1 VSELNIVPLT
11 INYERTMESGLYSN
25 ELLGERKVK
34 ESLKN
39 LLRSSPIL
47 NSNFGNITVRFAAPI
62 SVRRFAEGY
71 LQHHHRLLQSSSSS
85 SSAAAS
91 DSSSSSSASA
101 STALVTASS
110 SSSSSSSAASSSSSS
125 SSSLAGYAKAADP
138 AGAARRGVVRAL
150 AFRVVHELNAASE
163 CMPTHLVAAL
173 MLMYVCVLCCV
184 RGCIQNI
191 LCGGWSLFFHRTFLC
206 VLFFWCLFCVCNG
219 WLVGWFFVSAC
230 PRIWSPRWCSCMCA
244 K

>member
-1 VSELNIVPLT
+1 MPLT

-85 SSAAAS
+85 ASSAS
-91 DSSSSSSASA
+91 DSFSASSTAIVTASSSSSASA
-101 STALVTASS
+101 S
-110 SSSSSSSAASSSSSS
+110 SSSASAAS

-138 AGAARRGVVRAL
+138 AGSARRGVVRAL

-173 MLMYVCVLCCV
+173 MLMY
-184 RGCIQNI
+184 
-191 LCGGWSLFFHRTFLC
+191 
-206 VLFFWCLFCVCNG
+206 
-219 WLVGWFFVSAC
+219 A
-230 PRIWSPRWCSCMCA
+230 
-244 K
+244 